1 MMMNITERHE
11 FILKCLKE
19 KGKISIDAICE
30 IMKVSSVTIRKDL
43 KVLEEKNLLFRIK
56 GGASNSNPYAIDR
69 PILINELIRN
79 DEKQKIAKE
88 ALNLIK
94 NNDSILLGTGTTVF
108 ALAKKLESVQNLT
121 VITPALKVSLEL
133 STKPNIEVLQLGGL
147 IRPNSSSVAGNYAL
161 QILKEISC
169 GILFLGVD
177 GIDPDFGIS
186 ISNLQEAALAQAML
200 TTAQKVVILADST
213 KFGKRGLGKLCDLI
227 DIDYIITDNKIP
239 EGMVKEIENIGIKV
253 IIA

>member
-19 KGKISIDAICE
+19 KGKISIDSICE
-30 IMKVSSVTIRKDL
+30 VMKVSSVTIRKDL

-69 PILINELIRN
+69 PIIVKELIKN
-79 DEKQKIAKE
+79 DEKQRIAKE
-88 ALNLIK
+88 ALQLIK
-94 NNDSILLGTGTTVF
+94 NNDSIMIGSGTTVF
-108 ALAKKLESVQNLT
+108 ALAKKLESSQNLT

-133 STKPNIEVLQLGGL
+133 SSKANIEVLQLGGM
-147 IRPNSSSVAGNYAL
+147 IRPNSSSVAGNYAM

-177 GIDPDFGIS
+177 GIDPEFGIS
-186 ISNLQEAALAQAML
+186 ISNLQEAALNQAML
-200 TTAQKVVILADST
+200 NTAQKVVILADST

-227 DIDYIITDNKIP
+227 DVDYIITDNKIS
-239 EGMVKEIENIGIKV
+239 EDMVKEIEDLGIKM

>member
-19 KGKISIDAICE
+19 KGKISIDSICE
-30 IMKVSSVTIRKDL
+30 VMKVSSVTIRKDL

-69 PILINELIRN
+69 PIIVKELIKN
-79 DEKQKIAKE
+79 DEKQRIAKE
-88 ALNLIK
+88 ALQLIK
-94 NNDSILLGTGTTVF
+94 NNDSIMIGSGTTVF
-108 ALAKKLESVQNLT
+108 ALAKKLESSQNLT

-133 STKPNIEVLQLGGL
+133 SSKANIEVLQLGGM
-147 IRPNSSSVAGNYAL
+147 IRPNSSSVAGNYAM

-177 GIDPDFGIS
+177 GIDPEFGIS
-186 ISNLQEAALAQAML
+186 ISNLQEAALNQAML
-200 TTAQKVVILADST
+200 NTAQKVVILVDST

-227 DIDYIITDNKIP
+227 DVDYIITDNKIS
-239 EGMVKEIENIGIKV
+239 EDMVKEIEDLGIKM